1 MSQFTSWSEAMEA
14 FDGMLDD
21 DQEIKIT
28 FTKLSPSGVLR
39 EMRPTD
45 YRTAL
50 YDWLD
55 SMGEYETDKWEDLD
69 LVP

>member
-1 MSQFTSWSEAMEA
+1 MSQFNSWSEAMEA
-14 FDGMLDD
+14 FDRTLDD
-21 DQEIKIT
+21 DQEINIT
-28 FTKLSPSGVLR
+28 FTKLNPSDVLR

-55 SMGEYETDKWEDLD
+55 SMGEYGTDKWDDLD
-69 LVP
+69 LVS